1 MTPLTAFLTARLDE
15 LEARALRWPEDSPTL
30 APDGH
35 FWRDTL
41 GHPIYAPRSF
51 VLADIA
57 SKRAIVDLLED
68 RARMALED
76 DEPLGSWSLDVQNAV
91 AVLRILAEPF
101 AAHPDFE
108 FVWMVKP

>member
-1 MTPLTAFLTARLDE
+1 
-15 LEARALRWPEDSPTL
+15 
-30 APDGH
+30 
-35 FWRDTL
+35 
-41 GHPIYAPRSF
+41 
-51 VLADIA
+51 
-57 SKRAIVDLLED
+57 
-68 RARMALED
+68 MALED